1 MATNS
6 EKPSN
11 RSLNDLDAR
20 LKRMRAETRPPE
32 RSGAAGEPTTGLGMA
47 FMVASHLVAGLGVG
61 AGIGYMLDQWMGTS
75 PFMLIVFFFLGAAAG
90 GMNMYR
96 TVKGYGMSVGFRPA
110 DLSDAEAE
118 DKRTPLGVSKDK
130 NGS

>member
-1 MATNS
+1 MTANS
-6 EKPSN
+6 DKPSSQ
-11 RSLNDLDAR
+11 SLNDLDAR
-20 LKRMRAETRPPE
+20 LKRMRAEIRPPE
-32 RSGAAGEPTTGLGMA
+32 KSGVAGEPTTGLGMA
-47 FMVASHLVAGLGVG
+47 FAVASHLVAGLGVG

-90 GMNMYR
+90 GLNMYR
-96 TVKGYGMSVGFRPA
+96 TVKGYGMSVGYRPA

-118 DKRTPLGVSKDK
+118 DKRTPLRVSKDK

>member
-1 MATNS
+1 VAANS
-6 EKPSN
+6 DKPSS
-11 RSLNDLDAR
+11 RSLDDLDAR
-20 LKRMRAETRPPE
+20 LKRLRADTRPPE
-32 RSGAAGEPTTGLGMA
+32 RQGAVGEPTTGLGMA
-47 FMVASHLVAGLGVG
+47 FTVASHLVVGLAVG

-96 TVKGYGMSVGFRPA
+96 TVKGYGMSVGFQPA
-110 DLSDAEAE
+110 ELSDAEAE
-118 DKRTPLGVSKDK
+118 DKRTPSRVSKYK